1 MEINQ
6 SLYEILGVEQGADL
20 DTIKRAYRK
29 LVQIYHP
36 DKAEQTPEN
45 TERFAQICKAYE
57 VLSDPQKRALY
68 DRPRRAR
75 TFYRSSWRP
84 PKGASFSSQ
93 QPHTQEQFTQR
104 TNQRNPSW
112 RQPQNSL
119 NLDDLF
125 GGTTEESPKK
135 QSSRGSV
142 GGRYAQNQARA
153 GQRSDGEDI
162 HVDVDVPRRTAQKGG
177 MVQFEYRRNRRTDGL
192 EVQSVLELFYLRVP
206 AGTRDGEVL
215 DIEKMGHTG
224 LNGGRSGDLHC
235 TVRLVADEDGETSA
249 HSSTSSSASEN
260 RTTKSSSTSNSS
272 TTSGAVPTSNAG
284 VLQITFPEAV
294 LGGRVEADTPQGKV
308 LVSIPAGT
316 SSGRRMRIR
325 GKGVDGAD
333 YIVTL
338 HIVVPNELDAE
349 SIRLVQAFADRNP
362 LSPR

>member
-6 SLYEILGVEQGADL
+6 SLYEILGVEKGADVE
-20 DTIKRAYRK
+20 TIKRAYRK

-68 DRPRRAR
+68 DRPRRGR

-104 TNQRNPSW
+104 TSQRNPSW

-125 GGTTEESPKK
+125 GGATEDAPKK

-153 GQRSDGEDI
+153 GEHSDGEDI
-162 HVDVDVPRRTAQKGG
+162 QVDVDVPRRTAQKGG

-192 EVQSVLELFYLRVP
+192 DVQSVLELFYLRVP
-206 AGTRDGEVL
+206 AGTKDGEVL

-235 TVRLVADEDGETSA
+235 TVRLVPDEESPSDNRRASSVSDQGLNQRSSPTQEKPISNDGIL
-249 HSSTSSSASEN
+249 H
-260 RTTKSSSTSNSS
+260 
-272 TTSGAVPTSNAG
+272 
-284 VLQITFPEAV
+284 ITFPEAV
-294 LGGRVEADTPQGKV
+294 LGGRVEANTPQGKV

-325 GKGVDGAD
+325 GKGVDGTD

-338 HIVVPNELDAE
+338 HIVVPTDLDAE
-349 SIRLVQAFADRNP
+349 SVRLVQAFADRNP

>member
-125 GGTTEESPKK
+125 GGTAEESPKK

-153 GQRSDGEDI
+153 GERSDGEDI
-162 HVDVDVPRRTAQKGG
+162 HVEVDVPRRTAQKGG

-235 TVRLVADEDGETSA
+235 TVRLVADEDGETSS
-249 HSSTSSSASEN
+249 HHHTSSSASN
-260 RTTKSSSTSNSS
+260 PKPTQTSSTKD
-272 TTSGAVPTSNAG
+272 AVPMSNTG
-284 VLQITFPEAV
+284 VLQITFPEAA

-333 YIVTL
+333 YIVTV
-338 HIVVPNELDAE
+338 HIVVPTELDAE
-349 SIRLVQAFADRNP
+349 SIRLIQAFADRNP
-362 LSPR
+362 LPPR